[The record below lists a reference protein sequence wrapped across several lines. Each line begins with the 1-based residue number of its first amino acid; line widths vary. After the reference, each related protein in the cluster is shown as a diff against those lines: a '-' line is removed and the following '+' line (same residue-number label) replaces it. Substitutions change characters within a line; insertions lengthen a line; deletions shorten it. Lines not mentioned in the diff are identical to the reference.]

1 MMCAGRARS
10 EGGIM
15 PKGFTGIRLLLVFVA
30 VNTILFLMLVTSM
43 TSAHPWLAN
52 VLPGEFATGVNTS
65 GYWVFFSLVLLV
77 NALTVLLAGFVMVF
91 PAMLSGPLDAVKIER
106 LLDRA
111 GISDDSKEACL
122 AAVHEEAAAS
132 GMQIAVGRAILIAGG
147 IFLVLAFAAVTI
159 TTAHA
164 LPNAA
169 MFANA
174 AGPVMDSTLTTD
186 QAWRFTGDQIAGAL
200 FLDIPEI
207 YNWHFGELQ
216 NATHSRL
223 FTDFVFAFRAMLGWV
238 GLATVMTLMRG
249 LRVGRRKKAV
259 KADT

>member
-1 MMCAGRARS
+1 
-10 EGGIM
+10 M

-52 VLPGEFATGVNTS
+52 ILPGRFETGVNAS
-65 GYWVFFSLVLLV
+65 GYWVFFALVLLV

-91 PAMLSGPLDAVKIER
+91 PAMLSGPLDAVKIEH

-111 GISDDSKEACL
+111 GISDESKGACL
-122 AAVHEEAAAS
+122 AAVREETAAS
-132 GMQIAVGRAILIAGG
+132 GSQIAVGRAILIAGA
-147 IFLVLAFAAVTI
+147 IFLVLAFASLTI
-159 TTAHA
+159 TVVHA
-164 LPNAA
+164 TPDGQ
-169 MFANA
+169 MFENA
-174 AGPVMDSTLTTD
+174 AGPVANAAITND
-186 QAWRFTGDQIAGAL
+186 QSWRFTGDQIAGAL

-216 NATHSRL
+216 NATTSRL
-223 FTDFVFAFRAMLGWV
+223 FTDFVFAFRAILGWV

-249 LRVGRRKKAV
+249 IRLGRKKPLSKENV
-259 KADT
+259 